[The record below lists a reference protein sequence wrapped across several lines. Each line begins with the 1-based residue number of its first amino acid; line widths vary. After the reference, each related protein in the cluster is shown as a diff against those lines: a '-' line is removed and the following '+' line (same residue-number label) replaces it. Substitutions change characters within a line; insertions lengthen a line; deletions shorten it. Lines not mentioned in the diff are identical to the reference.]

1 MICKMGIYLSIVDD
15 RVIDARLSK
24 TFTNITQM
32 LNTTCQVAVKGRF
45 VCIDVVCHNYN
56 MNIGCKDTQ
65 KNGLE
70 IIYATIKKR
79 LGKFLYMWN
88 ILCTFAAVL
97 VYRKRVK

>member
-1 MICKMGIYLSIVDD
+1 MGIYLSIVDD
-15 RVIDARLSK
+15 RVINARLSK

-70 IIYATIKKR
+70 IIYATI
-79 LGKFLYMWN
+79 
-88 ILCTFAAVL
+88 
-97 VYRKRVK
+97 

>member
-65 KNGLE
+65 KNGLDDSVC
-70 IIYATIKKR
+70 Y
-79 LGKFLYMWN
+79 FLYILERN
-88 ILCTFAAVL
+88 SQQSLIGYILC
-97 VYRKRVK
+97 